1 MTIDE
6 TYMLRCLEL
15 AELGK
20 GFVMP
25 NPMVGSVIVYNNK
38 IIGEGYHQQ
47 FGKSHAEVNAI
58 ESVSDKKLLE
68 DSTLYV
74 NLEPCSH
81 WGKTPP
87 CADLIIRHSIPKVV
101 IGSVDSHLKVSG
113 KGIQRM
119 REAGIDVKIGVLEQ
133 ECKMLNKRFFSFHE
147 QQRPYV
153 ILKWAQTRDGFI
165 DIAPHLKTSAKGVWI
180 TNELCRKL
188 VHKWRAEEA
197 SIMVGTNTAR
207 TDNPSLTTRN
217 WAGNNP
223 LRITIDKN
231 LTLPQNLHILDGAV
245 PTLIFTETSIKSTK
259 GISYIY
265 QQHITV
271 SKILQELYNRNILS
285 VIVEGGSILLQS
297 FIDSGL
303 WDEARVF
310 TGQGRF
316 GDGVAAPDFR
326 WNSLKTETIGD
337 SRLDWFY
344 NK

>member
-1 MTIDE
+1 
-6 TYMLRCLEL
+6 
-15 AELGK
+15 
-20 GFVMP
+20 
-25 NPMVGSVIVYNNK
+25 
-38 IIGEGYHQQ
+38 
-47 FGKSHAEVNAI
+47 
-58 ESVSDKKLLE
+58 
-68 DSTLYV
+68 
-74 NLEPCSH
+74 
-81 WGKTPP
+81 
-87 CADLIIRHSIPKVV
+87 
-101 IGSVDSHLKVSG
+101 
-113 KGIQRM
+113 
-119 REAGIDVKIGVLEQ
+119 
-133 ECKMLNKRFFSFHE
+133 
-147 QQRPYV
+147 
-153 ILKWAQTRDGFI
+153 
-165 DIAPHLKTSAKGVWI
+165 
-180 TNELCRKL
+180 
-188 VHKWRAEEA
+188 
-197 SIMVGTNTAR
+197 MVGTNTAR